1 MTDQQKWQAVIEND
15 THADGLFYYAVQSTG
30 IYCRPSCK
38 SKPPLKEN
46 IRFFDSAEKAAG
58 AGFRPCKRCRPD
70 LYEYQPVLQIA
81 DKAKDIID
89 QFYADRQQLS
99 QELER
104 IGISSS
110 RMVQIFK
117 AQFGMTPS
125 GYVESLRIQHAN
137 SLLETDM
144 PIIDIAYLLGF
155 ESLSSFYGF
164 YRKTMGVTPREY
176 RLRKGKRS
184 PSDIQFTVFETALG
198 NVSIAENK
206 SAVTHIQFGS
216 YENRE
221 AKPSMLAEEAAGQI
235 NEYFKR
241 QRTDFNFPVTAL
253 GTPFQQ
259 RVWKATQKIPYG
271 ETRSYKDIACYIG
284 QQGASRAVGMA
295 LHKNPLLLIIPCHR
309 VVSTNGSLK
318 GYAGGSDIKK
328 KLLQLEGSILE

>member
-1 MTDQQKWQAVIEND
+1 MTDQQKWRAVIAND
-15 THADGLFYYAVQSTG
+15 TQADGLFYYAVQSTG

-38 SKPPLKEN
+38 SKPPLIEN
-46 IRFFDSAEKAAG
+46 IRFFDNAEKAAS

-70 LYEYQPVLQIA
+70 LLEYQPVLQIA

-89 QFYADRQQLS
+89 QFYADRRQLS

-117 AQFGMTPS
+117 AQYGITPS
-125 GYVESLRIQHAN
+125 GYAESLRMQHAN
-137 SLLETDM
+137 SLLKTDM
-144 PIIDIAYLLGF
+144 PILDIAYLLGF

-176 RLRKGKRS
+176 RLRKGKLT
-184 PSDIQFTVFETALG
+184 PSDIRFTAFETALG
-198 NVSIAENK
+198 NVFIAENK
-206 SAVTHIQFGS
+206 SAVTHIQFS
-216 YENRE
+216 LNESRE

-235 NEYFKR
+235 SEYLKR
-241 QRTDFNFPVTAL
+241 QRTDFSFPFTAH

-259 RVWKATQKIPYG
+259 RVWEAAQKIPYG
-271 ETRSYKDIACYIG
+271 ETRSYKDIASYIG

-295 LHKNPLLLIIPCHR
+295 LNKNPLLLIIPCHR

-318 GYAGGSDIKK
+318 GYAGGADIKK
-328 KLLQLEGSILE
+328 KFLQLEGSIL